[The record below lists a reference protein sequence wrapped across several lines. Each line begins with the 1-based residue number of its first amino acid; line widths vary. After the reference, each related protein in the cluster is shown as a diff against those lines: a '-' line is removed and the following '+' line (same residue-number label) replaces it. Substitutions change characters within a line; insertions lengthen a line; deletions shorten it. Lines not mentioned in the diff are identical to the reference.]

1 MSLAELGIIAALL
14 GFGWPL
20 LRRVIQIHD
29 TVHGKDGTPGIEQRL
44 AELHAC
50 VDRRLE
56 AMHQENERLFQENEQ
71 AHRAI
76 IEKLSGGKEAA
87 DAH

>member
-44 AELHAC
+44 WELHAC
-50 VDRRLE
+50 VDRRFE
-56 AMHQENERLFQENEQ
+56 AMRRENERASQENEQ

-87 DAH
+87 DAR